1 MRSDPLKKGINAA
14 PQRALLKALGLCDA
28 EIERPLI
35 GVVSSQNDIVPGH
48 VFLDKITD
56 AVKQGVA
63 LGGGVPIVFPAI
75 AVCDGLA
82 MGHKGMKYS
91 LVSRELIADSVEA
104 MATAHPFDGLVMVA
118 ACDKNVPGLLMAAAR
133 LNIPS
138 IVISGGAMLAG
149 RACGR
154 KLSYSDI
161 SEGVSRFRTGQIDAK
176 TFLELENKS
185 CPTCGSCS
193 GMFTANSM
201 NCLTE
206 VLGMAL
212 PGNGTI
218 PAVMSARYR
227 LAKEAGLAVMELV
240 RNNVCPRDIMTKEA
254 FENALTVDMALG
266 CSTNSMLHL
275 PAIAHEC
282 GFELDLTEA
291 NAISARTP
299 NLCHL
304 APAGHRYI
312 EAVRDFYRLTGPT
325 PLLPRF
331 AMGNWWSRYYRY
343 TQDGY
348 LALMDRFKRE
358 GIPFTTSV
366 IDMDWHR
373 VDDVDPKYGSG
384 WTGYSWNRELF
395 PDPPAFLADLH
406 RRGLRTTLNVHP
418 RDGVRAFEDA
428 YPEVAKRVG
437 IDPATEENVEFD
449 LTNPDFVDAYF
460 DMHHRMEGEGVD
472 FWWLDWQQGGVTRQ
486 KGLDPLWMLN
496 HMHYLDSGRGGNWPL
511 TFSRYAGPG
520 SHRYPVGFSGDTI
533 VTWES
538 LAFQPQFT
546 ATASNIGYG
555 WWSHDIGGHMF
566 GYRNEEL
573 EARWYQLG
581 AFSPINRLHSSNSP
595 FSGKE
600 PWNFNRDVSAAM
612 VDALRLRH
620 AMMPYLYTM
629 NYRAAEAGRPLV
641 EPMYWQNPDTPD
653 AYEVPDEFRFGTELV
668 VAPIVSPDDAAACR
682 GRADAWLPQGE
693 WFDFFDGRRYV
704 SSDAAGRRLE
714 VWRSLDR
721 TPVFAKA
728 GAIVPLQDVAE
739 SGEAINSIANPQALR
754 VLVFPG
760 ADGSFVM
767 REDRGTWGAP
777 SADTAIAFTWGGADA
792 SPSAFTVAP
801 VTGDTSAV
809 PELRDWTVVFRG
821 VAPVDAASGV
831 RAWSG
836 EAPVEATVAYDEAT
850 MSLTVSVTG
859 ISSAASLRIE
869 IPGGLRI
876 ADNPVESDAM
886 DLLLHAQMLYRTKEL
901 ALQAVHK
908 LGIGTI
914 GALRTMNRG
923 PRYANDFWITDMPDA
938 VAGALEEILLRS

>member
-1 MRSDPLKKGINAA
+1 MVDSTLFSLATLNAHPA
-14 PQRALLKALGLCDA
+14 MNPDSVIQGDHWRIGL
-28 EIERPLI
+28 
-35 GVVSSQNDIVPGH
+35 
-48 VFLDKITD
+48 ITD
-56 AVKQGVA
+56 ALVRFEWSDSGRFVDDATQMAMVRDFGEKPEFTVAERNGWLEIDTPSLHISYNQRKFSPEGLYATVKHVNAIENTWHYGDVQRRN
-63 LGGGVPIVFPAI
+63 LGGT
-75 AVCDGLA
+75 
-82 MGHKGMKYS
+82 Y
-91 LVSRELIADSVEA
+91 
-104 MATAHPFDGLVMVA
+104 
-118 ACDKNVPGLLMAAAR
+118 
-133 LNIPS
+133 
-138 IVISGGAMLAG
+138 
-149 RACGR
+149 
-154 KLSYSDI
+154 
-161 SEGVSRFRTGQIDAK
+161 RT
-176 TFLELENKS
+176 
-185 CPTCGSCS
+185 
-193 GMFTANSM
+193 
-201 NCLTE
+201 
-206 VLGMAL
+206 
-212 PGNGTI
+212 
-218 PAVMSARYR
+218 
-227 LAKEAGLAVMELV
+227 
-240 RNNVCPRDIMTKEA
+240 
-254 FENALTVDMALG
+254 
-266 CSTNSMLHL
+266 
-275 PAIAHEC
+275 
-282 GFELDLTEA
+282 LDEA
-291 NAISARTP
+291 NGRIPVDPGVNSTDGWAIIDDSKSNVIRETAEVNGNHNDFGTWVTP
-299 NLCHL
+299 KEEPTTDLYL
-304 APAGHRYI
+304 FGYGHRYR
-312 EAVRDFYRLTGPT
+312 EAVHALYRLTGPT

-331 AMGNWWSRYYRY
+331 VLGNWWSRYHRY
-343 TQDGY
+343 TETEYRQ
-348 LALMDRFKRE
+348 LVERFEKE
-358 GIPFTTSV
+358 GIPFTTAV
-366 IDMDWHR
+366 IDMDWHL

-384 WTGYSWNRELF
+384 WTGYTWNKDFF
-395 PDPPAFLADLH
+395 PDPKRFLNWLH
-406 RRGLRTTLNVHP
+406 EHGMKATLNVHP
-418 RDGVRAFEDA
+418 RDGVRAFEEL
-428 YPEVAKRVG
+428 YPQVAKAMN
-437 IDPATEENVEFD
+437 IDPESGEAVQFD
-449 LTNPDFVDAYF
+449 LTDPKFMEVYF
-460 DMHHRMEGEGVD
+460 DQLHHPMEEDGVD
-472 FWWLDWQQGGVTRQ
+472 FWWIDWQQGGLTRQ
-486 KGLDPLWMLN
+486 PGLDPLWGLN
-496 HMHYLDSGRGGNWPL
+496 HLHYLDSARNDGSDYSERNPRPL

-520 SHRYPVGFSGDTI
+520 SHRYPIGFSGDTV

-538 LAFQPQFT
+538 LKFQPEFT
-546 ATASNIGYG
+546 ACASNIGYG

-908 LGIGTI
+908 LGIGAI